1 MHVYRVVC
9 VHRGER
15 RRGGGGL
22 DSIFRDADTGAVT
35 LSAHPGIHVQETI
48 TDKKFLEEIYIY
60 ITFDI
65 KT

>member
-1 MHVYRVVC
+1 MHVYRVVS

-35 LSAHPGIHVQETI
+35 LSAHPGIQETI
-48 TDKKFLEEIYIY
+48 TDKKILEEIYIY
-60 ITFDI
+60 ITSDI